1 MSVVHSQNNTRRFA
15 NMLAA
20 VNPTSSGFG
29 GGSYTAAG
37 RPTAVGGAFSSPGTA
52 AATPPGVPSSGIIEA
67 RNNKGSNVQI
77 PYARLVPMHAR
88 STPASRAKI
97 EHRQLVVNGT
107 PQLEYDGLA
116 TGELA
121 WILGRRIKGSGT
133 EMSAPER
140 FPHVAMGHGV
150 DRMQRLASTGWMESL
165 FAQKLGD
172 ISIPLH
178 ELEVTD
184 NYSTKP
190 LSRANCLQVPDVAYF
205 RAIGESDV
213 PIVKRSQGLDV
224 TTTSPFL
231 GGVNPDSSI
240 VSLGGKNA
248 KKAEDIMRNLG
259 DSLALSALEAEL
271 RKNNLMDW
279 TPDGIVLSKLESPTD
294 EPMKSTELDAR
305 QAQLFNVGVQ
315 GPSITTSWT
324 SDVRDYKLEVQPL
337 DRVFVCVVATVSY
350 FVSNKKQDEFTQMRE
365 LQEGLINP
373 ANGAA
378 AVDVTNANQ
387 AYAAYTGAIATN
399 PDYKPASQEK
409 LKELKEARNANDDA
423 KVKTILAEIFGDK
436 SPESGDIDRMKKRS
450 KDLLAGNNTTV
461 KQAFLSNFRLVRTTS
476 SHMTNYSNYRPNDD
490 NSRLGLKIGKQT
502 GGDDDYSGVSDVIVG
517 GWCIGT
523 VVDSAASRSTI
534 GFQTVKTHPTSMAIN
549 LNVNVQWWSGDK
561 LQKHY
566 MDTDGEVLKRGEKR
580 KLEEATPTTTT
591 PSA

>member
-1 MSVVHSQNNTRRFA
+1 MPVVHSQNNTRRFA
-15 NMLAA
+15 KMLAA

-29 GGSYTAAG
+29 GGSYNAAG

-88 STPASRAKI
+88 STPAARAKI
-97 EHRQLVVNGT
+97 ENRQLDVNGT
-107 PQLEYDGLA
+107 LQLEYDGLA

-121 WILGRRIKGSGT
+121 WILGRRIKSGGT

-150 DRMQRLASTGWMESL
+150 DRMQRLASTGWMQSL

-172 ISIPLH
+172 VSIALH
-178 ELEVTD
+178 AVDVTD

-190 LSRANCLQVPDVAYF
+190 LPLANCLQVPDVAHF
-205 RAIGESDV
+205 REMASSGNDAKTS
-213 PIVKRSQGLDV
+213 KTSQGLDV

-231 GGVNPDSSI
+231 GGVSLDSSI
-240 VSLGGKNA
+240 VRLGGKDV

-259 DSLALSALEAEL
+259 DHMALSALEAEL
-271 RKNNLMDW
+271 HRNNLMDW
-279 TPDGIVLSKLESPTD
+279 TPDGIILSKLESPTD

-324 SDVRDYKLEVQPL
+324 SDVRDHKLEVQPL
-337 DRVFVCVVATVSY
+337 DRVFICVVATVSY
-350 FVSNKKQDEFTQMRE
+350 SAGKLSDEFKKMVVAQEAVMDPKKSATEADIATANNAYTAYKNAVARE
-365 LQEGLINP
+365 EYAPKAKLEEPPTPEDIDKMKQRSTSLLEGDKT
-373 ANGAA
+373 
-378 AVDVTNANQ
+378 AVNQ
-387 AYAAYTGAIATN
+387 AI
-399 PDYKPASQEK
+399 
-409 LKELKEARNANDDA
+409 
-423 KVKTILAEIFGDK
+423 
-436 SPESGDIDRMKKRS
+436 
-450 KDLLAGNNTTV
+450 
-461 KQAFLSNFRLVRTTS
+461 LSNFRLIRTTS
-476 SHMTNYSNYRPNDD
+476 SHMTNYSHYKSNDD
-490 NSRLGLKIGKQT
+490 NSRLGLKLGKQIGT
-502 GGDDDYSGVSDVIVG
+502 DDNYSGVSDVIVG

-523 VVDSAASRSTI
+523 VVDSAASRSAI

-580 KLEEATPTTTT
+580 VPKRKLEETTT
-591 PSA
+591 PA